1 MATFNSANSTLQSGN
16 KTLFEVSMLADQ
28 YGHVGAGG
36 SLSSTVF
43 DAFGRMRVSNP
54 FTMFDSNHRYKDNG
68 LWATSNTSTANASHS
83 SNEGLINLNVDNT
96 SNAEVIRETYKVFA
110 YQPGKSLLVL
120 NSFTFNTAKAN
131 LRQRV
136 GYFGAQNGF
145 FLEQDGTNV
154 YLVKRSNITGSVVDT
169 KVAQTDWNIDKMD
182 GTGRSKITLD
192 LSKSQLLW
200 MDLEWL
206 GVGSVRIGFV
216 HDGNFIQCHTFHHAN
231 YITGTYITTA
241 SLPLRCEIKNTNTT
255 SSNSTLKQIC
265 STVMSEGGY
274 SLMGTQQAIGI
285 PLSTPYTLT
294 TAGTTYPVISLRL
307 KSTPDRLD
315 AIAILTAASIL
326 GLTNNANYRWSIV
339 ANANTSGGSW
349 VSASA
354 DSAIEYNITGTS
366 VTYERILASGYTQ
379 ASNQGPNTVD
389 ILKQALFANQLDR
402 NGLTSTPREISLVL
416 AASINGATALASLD
430 WEEVTR

>member
-83 SNEGLINLNVDNT
+83 SNEGLINLNVDTT

-182 GTGRSKITLD
+182 GTGRSKITLN

>member
-182 GTGRSKITLD
+182 GTGRSKITLN

>member
-265 STVMSEGGY
+265 STIMSEGGY